1 MGRISSDFKRTLCGG
16 LFLAALSPMA
26 ASAAEQVGV
35 LECHLSGNGITV
47 LIENQALD
55 CAYED
60 EMAGGKPQHYL
71 GKLTKVGANIGVN
84 GPGDLVWG
92 VVAETNALAPGAL
105 TGDYVGPEASL
116 RVGVGGGGAI
126 LVGGSN
132 NTISLQPFNVEG
144 GEGLGLSAGAENVS
158 LTYVPDLPPPPI
170 KHKVQAVYWGH
181 LHAAIHHAKEAVEAG
196 RAGQAEAV
204 AHHAEAALHHAE
216 AAERARANPH
226 LKEAFGHLHA
236 AIKQGKEGHAEAAT
250 KHAGEAL
257 EHLEAARK

>member
-1 MGRISSDFKRTLCGG
+1 
-16 LFLAALSPMA
+16 
-26 ASAAEQVGV
+26 
-35 LECHLSGNGITV
+35 
-47 LIENQALD
+47 
-55 CAYED
+55 
-60 EMAGGKPQHYL
+60 MAGGKPQHYL

-170 KHKVQAVYWGH
+170 KHKAPRRVLGPFARRHPPRQRSRRGGQAWARGG
-181 LHAAIHHAKEAVEAG
+181 G
-196 RAGQAEAV
+196 RASCRGG
-204 AHHAEAALHHAE
+204 AASC
-216 AAERARANPH
+216 R
-226 LKEAFGHLHA
+226 G
-236 AIKQGKEGHAEAAT
+236 G
-250 KHAGEAL
+250 GEC
-257 EHLEAARK
+257 